1 MSKKKAG
8 ILSLIGYLI
17 TMGIGVLIGNI
28 INSMWG
34 GNTLST
40 MNMDSSNIIY
50 KIIIQVPPT
59 IFILYFIKKYY
70 KWEDIGFKSKNS
82 KKLIWFIPY
91 IIILVVMIIKFIMEL
106 NKNIELYNISTY
118 LLIILIFIG
127 TIMAGFCEEVI
138 FRGIILNSFKSEKS
152 YLLAMIIS
160 SLGFSIVHITTVIMG
175 NSLFEAL
182 ITVFYSSLLGFAFT
196 GLAMK
201 MNNIWPLITFHSLWN
216 FILMASQSLNL
227 EISLAAGICNIM
239 NLFIAI
245 LLWSIVI
252 FEEKR
257 KLKKGK
263 SYKMSNVKY

>member
-1 MSKKKAG
+1 MNKKKVG

-17 TMGIGVLIGNI
+17 TMGIGALIGNI
-28 INSMWG
+28 IDSLWG
-34 GNTLST
+34 KNALFT
-40 MNMDSSNIIY
+40 MNMNSSNIAY
-50 KIIIQVPPT
+50 KIIIQIPPT

-82 KKLIWFIPY
+82 RSLIWFVPY

-106 NKNIELYNISTY
+106 NKNIELYNNSTY
-118 LLIILIFIG
+118 TLIMIIFIG
-127 TIMAGFCEEVI
+127 TIMAGFCEEII

-160 SLGFSIVHITTVIMG
+160 SLGFSVVHITTVLMG
-175 NSLFEAL
+175 NSLFEAI

-245 LLWSIVI
+245 ILWSIVI
-252 FEEKR
+252 FEKKR
-257 KLKKGK
+257 KSKKAILA
-263 SYKMSNVKY
+263 N